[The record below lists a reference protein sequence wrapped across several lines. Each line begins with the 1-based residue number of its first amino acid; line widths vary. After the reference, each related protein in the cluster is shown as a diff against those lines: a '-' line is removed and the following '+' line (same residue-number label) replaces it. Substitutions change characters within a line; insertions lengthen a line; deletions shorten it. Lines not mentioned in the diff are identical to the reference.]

1 MMRARRLVRCRAS
14 VRGAAAPGGDVY
26 GLIVWDDAPILIV
39 GATAE
44 AVTRE
49 AIRIFAATLAT
60 RGSLAE
66 DDPGFTDRHPLPD
79 ADGPLPAIGG
89 WLAQLRRVTAV
100 PWFAILDDEVV
111 IAR

>member
-1 MMRARRLVRCRAS
+1 MRIRSWLCPAGT
-14 VRGAAAPGGDVY
+14 GAAAPADHHVY
-26 GLIVWDDAPILIV
+26 GLIEWDDAPILIV
-39 GATAE
+39 GRHAD

-49 AIRIFAATLAT
+49 AVRIFTSAVADGGNLI
-60 RGSLAE
+60 E

-79 ADGPLPAIGG
+79 PGGPAADIDS
-89 WLAQLRRVTAV
+89 WLAQLRRATAV